1 MELSLKIALILLIEK
16 FDSCTLVDI
25 CKILKKLYI
34 IIFFSAILFN
44 SLGVLN

>member
-25 CKILKKLYI
+25 CKILKKTIY
-34 IIFFSAILFN
+34 IFFSAILFN